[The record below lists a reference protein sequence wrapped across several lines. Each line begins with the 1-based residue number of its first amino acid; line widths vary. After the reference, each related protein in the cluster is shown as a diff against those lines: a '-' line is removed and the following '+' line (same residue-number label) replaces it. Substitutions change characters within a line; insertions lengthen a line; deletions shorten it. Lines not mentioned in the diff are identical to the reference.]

1 MAKSK
6 IVVIKTLQRKLGMDD
21 AAYRDGLE
29 LLTGRRSSTELT
41 DTELDRVLAWL
52 RETEQRIFRST
63 KGQVALIRH
72 LWDAMYRYSVVSN
85 GSQEAL
91 NSYCRRMVRVPLT
104 SCNPRQCQHLIECL
118 KKWYRRSALPEH
130 LEKLESLAMDK
141 VRNVH

>member
-85 GSQEAL
+85 GSQEG
-91 NSYCRRMVRVPLT
+91 
-104 SCNPRQCQHLIECL
+104 
-118 KKWYRRSALPEH
+118 
-130 LEKLESLAMDK
+130 
-141 VRNVH
+141 